1 MALRAGTLP
10 GLLAR
15 LEPWIVQVVGNALE
29 RKESPAHFTH
39 HVMGE
44 FAFVLEVASLAG
56 GRGLAAFFVGVR
68 QARIPVP
75 FAAERL
81 IHGAVLGQHVVFVDR
96 KSTRMNS
103 SH

>member
-75 FAAERL
+75 FAAERSAEHQSGL
-81 IHGAVLGQHVVFVDR
+81 QSLMRISYAVFCL
-96 KSTRMNS
+96 KN
-103 SH
+103 